1 MLLRIA
7 RVVKYSVDYYIDNDK
22 LKPVTD
28 FKDLGVNISSDFS
41 WHNHVISKIK
51 RANSLLGFIKRS
63 YGYNASMK
71 SKRILYF
78 IVDSYCS
85 NV

>member
-28 FKDLGVNISSDFS
+28 FKDLGVNVSSDSS
-41 WHNHVISKIK
+41 WHKTCLCFSH
-51 RANSLLGFIKRS
+51 
-63 YGYNASMK
+63 
-71 SKRILYF
+71 
-78 IVDSYCS
+78 
-85 NV
+85 